1 MTIVCSNKSCK
12 YRKAVFCGSP
22 FVGINQFGQ
31 CLVWFDR
38 NGNRRAVPDYRYEV
52 AQKQHDVKEKKE
64 TSPSDSKESAEES
77 KNPELETEKSE
88 DNNEARE

>member
-1 MTIVCSNKSCK
+1 MTIVCSNKFCK
-12 YRKAVFCGSP
+12 YRKAVFCDSA

-38 NGNRRAVPDYRYEV
+38 NGNRRRSPDYRSNV

-64 TSPSDSKESAEES
+64 TSPSDSKKFAEES
-77 KNPELETEKSE
+77 ESFELEIEKSE
-88 DNNEARE
+88 DSNGVRE